1 MNCLIIRIAALYY
14 LNFLCKVLFFCFLGK
29 FSIIQSENLGI
40 FNKMYF
46 SNEKLVDIG
55 LPIINEE
62 SILYDYF
69 CIGTCRRRH
78 VRIKLNRTR
87 NNSFKI

>member
-1 MNCLIIRIAALYY
+1 
-14 LNFLCKVLFFCFLGK
+14 
-29 FSIIQSENLGI
+29 
-40 FNKMYF
+40 MYF

-55 LPIINEE
+55 IPIINKE

-78 VRIKLNRTR
+78 VRIKLNRTC
-87 NNSFKI
+87 NISFKI